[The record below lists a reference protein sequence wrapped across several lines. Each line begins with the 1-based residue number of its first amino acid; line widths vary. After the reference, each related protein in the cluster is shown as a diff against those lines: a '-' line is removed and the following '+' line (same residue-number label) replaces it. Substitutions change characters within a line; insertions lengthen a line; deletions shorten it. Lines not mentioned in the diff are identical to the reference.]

1 MTVLLAA
8 LVIVAIPFLAVSAL
22 LKLSE
27 RLQDRRDVE
36 RDRQVE
42 LTDAIHWELG
52 AIAAPVV
59 RRRRGGGWRVT
70 MAIPL
75 DKSGEVAA
83 LVSLVQKHFGAGP
96 AAERLQIVLT
106 PPTWKVR
113 PLGVRAETSR
123 QIPTDRPLA
132 A

>member
-8 LVIVAIPFLAVSAL
+8 FVIVAIPFLAVSAL

-27 RLQDRRDVE
+27 RVQDRRDLE
-36 RDRQVE
+36 RDRQIQ

-59 RRRRGGGWRVT
+59 RRRRGGGWRVS

-96 AAERLQIVLT
+96 AAERLEIVLT
-106 PPTWKVR
+106 PPTWNVR
-113 PLGVRAETSR
+113 PLSVRAETSR

>member
-8 LVIVAIPFLAVSAL
+8 FVIVAIPFLAVSAL

-27 RLQDRRDVE
+27 RVQDRRDLE
-36 RDRQVE
+36 RDRQIQ

-59 RRRRGGGWRVT
+59 RRRRGGGWRVS

-96 AAERLQIVLT
+96 AAERLEIVLT
-106 PPTWKVR
+106 PPTWNVH
-113 PLGVRAETSR
+113 PLSVRAETSR

>member
-27 RLQDRRDVE
+27 RLQDRRDFE
-36 RDRQVE
+36 RDRQIE

-52 AIAAPVV
+52 AVAAPVV
-59 RRRRGGGWRVT
+59 RRRRGGGWRVS

-75 DKSGEVAA
+75 DRSGEVAA
-83 LVSLVQKHFGAGP
+83 LVGLVQKHFGAGP
-96 AAERLQIVLT
+96 AAERLEIVLT
-106 PPTWKVR
+106 PPTWNVR
-113 PLGVRAETSR
+113 PLARSEVPR

>member
-8 LVIVAIPFLAVSAL
+8 FVIVAIPFLAVSAL

-36 RDRQVE
+36 RDRQIE

-52 AIAAPVV
+52 AVAAPVV
-59 RRRRGGGWRVT
+59 RRRRGGGWRVS

-83 LVSLVQKHFGAGP
+83 LVKLVQKHFGAGP
-96 AAERLQIVLT
+96 VAERLEIVLT

-113 PLGVRAETSR
+113 PLGVRSEASR

>member
-1 MTVLLAA
+1 MTVLLTA

-27 RLQDRRDVE
+27 RVQDRRDLE
-36 RDRQVE
+36 RDRQIE

-59 RRRRGGGWRVT
+59 RRRRGGGWRVSI
-70 MAIPL
+70 AIPL

-83 LVSLVQKHFGAGP
+83 LVRLVQKHFGAGP
-96 AAERLQIVLT
+96 AAERLEIVLT
-106 PPTWKVR
+106 PPTWNVR

>member
-27 RLQDRRDVE
+27 RLQDRRDLE
-36 RDRQVE
+36 RDRQIE

-59 RRRRGGGWRVT
+59 RRRRGGGWRVS

-83 LVSLVQKHFGAGP
+83 LVRLVQKHFGAGP
-96 AAERLQIVLT
+96 AAQRLQIVLT
-106 PPTWKVR
+106 PPTWSAR
-113 PLGVRAETSR
+113 PLGVRAEASR
-123 QIPTDRPLA
+123 PIPTDRPLA

>member
-27 RLQDRRDVE
+27 RLQDRRDFE
-36 RDRQVE
+36 RDRQIE

-52 AIAAPVV
+52 AVAAPVV
-59 RRRRGGGWRVT
+59 RRRRGGGWRVS

-75 DKSGEVAA
+75 EKSGEVAA
-83 LVSLVQKHFGAGP
+83 LVSLVQKHFSAGP
-96 AAERLQIVLT
+96 AAERLEIVLT
-106 PPTWKVR
+106 PPTWNVR
-113 PLGVRAETSR
+113 SLGVRSQASR

>member
-8 LVIVAIPFLAVSAL
+8 LVIVVIPFLAVSAL

-27 RLQDRRDVE
+27 RVQDRRDLE
-36 RDRQVE
+36 RDRQIE
-42 LTDAIHWELG
+42 LTDAIHCELG

-59 RRRRGGGWRVT
+59 RRRRGGGWRVS

-106 PPTWKVR
+106 PPTWNVR
-113 PLGVRAETSR
+113 PLAVRSEPSH

>member
-8 LVIVAIPFLAVSAL
+8 LVIVAIPFLAVIGL

-27 RLQDRRDVE
+27 RVQDRRDLE

-59 RRRRGGGWRVT
+59 RCRRGGGWRVS
-70 MAIPL
+70 MSIPL
-75 DKSGEVAA
+75 DKSGDVAA

-96 AAERLQIVLT
+96 AAERLEIVLT
-106 PPTWKVR
+106 PPTWNVR

>member
-27 RLQDRRDVE
+27 RLQDRRELE

-59 RRRRGGGWRVT
+59 RHRRGGGWRVS
-70 MAIPL
+70 MAVPL
-75 DKSGEVAA
+75 DRSGEVAA
-83 LVSLVQKHFGAGP
+83 LVRLVGRQFGADK
-96 AAERLQIVLT
+96 AAERLEIVL
-106 PPTWKVR
+106 R
-113 PLGVRAETSR
+113 PAAWSVRAVGARSETPR
-123 QIPTDRPLA
+123 QITTDRPLA

>member
-27 RLQDRRDVE
+27 RVQDRRDLE
-36 RDRQVE
+36 RDRQIQ

-59 RRRRGGGWRVT
+59 RRRRGGGWRVS

-96 AAERLQIVLT
+96 AAERLEIVLT
-106 PPTWKVR
+106 PPTWNFR
-113 PLGVRAETSR
+113 PLGERAETSR

>member
-27 RLQDRRDVE
+27 RLQDRRDFE
-36 RDRQVE
+36 RDRQIE

-52 AIAAPVV
+52 AVAAPVV
-59 RRRRGGGWRVT
+59 RRRRGGGWRVS

-75 DKSGEVAA
+75 DRSGEVAA
-83 LVSLVQKHFGAGP
+83 LVRLVQEHFGAGP
-96 AAERLQIVLT
+96 AAERLEIVLT
-106 PPTWKVR
+106 PPTWNVR
-113 PLGVRAETSR
+113 PLGVRSEASR

>member
-8 LVIVAIPFLAVSAL
+8 LVIVVIPFLAVSAL

-27 RLQDRRDVE
+27 RLQDRRDFE
-36 RDRQVE
+36 RDRQIE

-52 AIAAPVV
+52 AVAAPVV
-59 RRRRGGGWRVT
+59 RRRRGGGWRVS

-75 DKSGEVAA
+75 DRSGEVAA
-83 LVSLVQKHFGAGP
+83 LVSLVQKQFSADP
-96 AAERLQIVLT
+96 AAGCLEIVLT
-106 PPTWKVR
+106 PPTWNVR
-113 PLGVRAETSR
+113 PLGARSEAPR

>member
-1 MTVLLAA
+1 MTVLLMA
-8 LVIVAIPFLAVSAL
+8 LVIVAIPFLAVTAL

-27 RLQDRRDVE
+27 RVQDRRDLE
-36 RDRQVE
+36 RDRQIE

-59 RRRRGGGWRVT
+59 RRRRGGGWRVS

-83 LVSLVQKHFGAGP
+83 LVRLVQKHFGAGP
-96 AAERLQIVLT
+96 AAQRLQIVLT

>member
-1 MTVLLAA
+1 MTVLLMA
-8 LVIVAIPFLAVSAL
+8 LVIVAIPFLAVTAL

-27 RLQDRRDVE
+27 RVQDRRDLE
-36 RDRQVE
+36 RDRQIE

-59 RRRRGGGWRVT
+59 RRRRGGGWRVS

-96 AAERLQIVLT
+96 AAERLEIVLT
-106 PPTWKVR
+106 PPTWNAR
-113 PLGVRAETSR
+113 PLGVRTETPR
-123 QIPTDRPLA
+123 PIPTDRPLA

>member
-1 MTVLLAA
+1 MTVFAA

-27 RLQDRRDVE
+27 HFQDRLELE
-36 RDRQVE
+36 RERQVD

-59 RRRRGGGWRVT
+59 RHLRGGGWRVS

-75 DKSGEVAA
+75 ERSAEVAA
-83 LVSLVQKHFGAGP
+83 LVRLTAKHFSAEK
-96 AAERLQIVLT
+96 AAERLEIVLR
-106 PPTWKVR
+106 PATWNVR
-113 PLGVRAETSR
+113 PLAVRSETPR
-123 QIPTDRPLA
+123 QISNDRPLA

>member
-8 LVIVAIPFLAVSAL
+8 LVIVAIPFLGVSAL

-27 RLQDRRDVE
+27 RVQDRRDLE
-36 RDRQVE
+36 RDRQIE
-42 LTDAIHWELG
+42 LTDAIHCELG

-59 RRRRGGGWRVT
+59 RRRRGGGWRVS

-106 PPTWKVR
+106 PPTWNVR

>member
-75 DKSGEVAA
+75 EKSGEVAA
-83 LVSLVQKHFGAGP
+83 LVSLVQKHFGTGP